1 MKNTWKRDLERRKVE
16 NMFWLSWRTA
26 GGSTGNDKRGMSEVR
41 SGVGVSYR
49 SCTLLVVAVTCL
61 QCHAES
67 NTFDPFLDI
76 SLDVKNVSSI
86 ARALERF
93 AEPETLDTDNAY
105 ICTK

>member
-1 MKNTWKRDLERRKVE
+1 MNDFILYRVGCKASVDQRDL
-16 NMFWLSWRTA
+16 
-26 GGSTGNDKRGMSEVR
+26 
-41 SGVGVSYR
+41 SGIIS
-49 SCTLLVVAVTCL
+49 VVVVTCL
-61 QCHAES
+61 QCHATS

-93 AEPETLDTDNAY
+93 AEPETLDSENAY

>member
-1 MKNTWKRDLERRKVE
+1 
-16 NMFWLSWRTA
+16 MFVVKLPIHLSDVSWLI
-26 GGSTGNDKRGMSEVR
+26 
-41 SGVGVSYR
+41 
-49 SCTLLVVAVTCL
+49 VAVTCL

-93 AEPETLDTDNAY
+93 SEPETLDSENAY